1 MSEIG
6 NLMRSASNELNQ
18 YILAENERLAATVH
32 GQMETPPDYH
42 DQQTCYELQIEARA
56 VDTLTA
62 RVAELE
68 AVLCEISNMC
78 VGNLAMS
85 YSLDAEHIGQSIY
98 EATGM
103 SNPELN
109 NSVKEKAKS

>member
-1 MSEIG
+1 MSDIG

-42 DQQTCYELQIEARA
+42 DQQTCYELQIKANA

-68 AVLCEISNMC
+68 TEAIEKDELIQALRGTIRFCAVTISD
-78 VGNLAMS
+78 
-85 YSLDAEHIGQSIY
+85 LDSKI
-98 EATGM
+98 EAL
-103 SNPELN
+103 E
-109 NSVKEKAKS
+109 AKS